1 MLILAAVSRSRLAQL
16 TRAGRH
22 RFTFLPVDDWKGA
35 LNTILREPLE
45 AAVVDPA
52 LEGEPTTKEIERFRV
67 FFPSLP
73 LVVYTHLTPAMASV
87 LLRLGEAGIREV
99 VIAQHD
105 DHPARLGDLL
115 VQAAAEGVS
124 HRMISSI
131 SDLLSECP
139 AQLKW
144 AIETIIREPGKVQ
157 TVQDLAIR
165 ARMDRRTC
173 LRWFARA
180 NLPTP
185 SVVLTVLRV
194 VYGHRL
200 LQDPGYTVED
210 VARKLGYAQTR
221 TFAQKVREVFG
232 VTPKELRVLFDSA
245 EVIEVVRKQFFAKR
259 TAEMANAS

>member
-1 MLILAAVSRSRLAQL
+1 MLILAAVSRSRLIQL
-16 TRAGRH
+16 RRAGGH
-22 RFTFLPVDDWKGA
+22 RFTFIPVDDWTGA
-35 LNTILREPLE
+35 VNAILREPLE

-52 LEGEPTTKEIERFRV
+52 LEGAPSAKEIERFRV

-73 LVVYTHLTPAMASV
+73 LIVYTQLTPVMAAV

-105 DHPARLGDLL
+105 DHPSRLGDLL
-115 VQAAAEGVS
+115 VKAAADGVS
-124 HRMISSI
+124 HRLISSI

-139 AQLKW
+139 VELRW
-144 AIETIIREPGKVQ
+144 AIETIIREPSRVQ
-157 TVQDLAIR
+157 TVQDLAMR

-173 LRWFARA
+173 VRWFARA

-221 TFAQKVREVFG
+221 TFVQKAKEVFG
-232 VTPKELRVLFDSA
+232 VTPKELRVLFDSDEA
-245 EVIEVVRKQFFAKR
+245 IEMVRQRFFATRK
-259 TAEMANAS
+259 AELAKVS